1 MENEATI
8 KILVL
13 DDEPFMLKLLDRM
26 LRNSGYPRVTTCDN
40 GQQALVLVGQLESYP
55 DVILLD
61 INMPQMDGVEFVRH
75 LVEHRYLGSLIL
87 VSGEDERVM
96 QSVETLVRAHRISV
110 LGYLR
115 KPVKTQELCE
125 LLDKWTAPVAL
136 ADRKVEP
143 LLDPAELARAIA
155 QGELLN
161 YYQPKVRVAN
171 GELLGLETLVRWQ
184 HPTRGLVPPDQ
195 FIGVAEQHGLID
207 ELTLVVLAAALAQ
220 ARVWKDAGLVLRL
233 AVNLSMDNLTSLNF
247 FDELVDL
254 TTRAGVTPQDM
265 ILEVTES
272 RLMEDQRIPLEIL
285 TRLHLKRFHLSI
297 DDFGTGNSSLSQLRD
312 IPFDELKIDQ
322 SFVHGAW
329 SNTTQCAMFDAS
341 LGLAKQLKMEAV
353 AEGVED
359 QSDWDFLRQRGCNL
373 AQGYFI
379 APPMPAEDLPAWL
392 ATWELRRISL
402 CASDE
407 AKKLLPAMF
416 DNAQTRAAHTEI
428 LGACDA

>member
-1 MENEATI
+1 MENRTTI

-26 LRNSGYPRVTTCDN
+26 LRNSGYPQVSTCDN
-40 GQQALVLVGQLESYP
+40 GQQALVLVGKVESYP

-87 VSGEDERVM
+87 VSGEDERVL
-96 QSVETLVRAHRISV
+96 QSVETLVRAHKISV
-110 LGYLR
+110 LGHLR
-115 KPVKTQELCE
+115 KPVKPLELCD
-125 LLDKWTAPVAL
+125 LLATWTTPVGGV
-136 ADRKVEP
+136 DRKVEP
-143 LLDPAELARAIA
+143 PIAPVELARAIA

-161 YYQPKVRVAN
+161 YYQPKVRVAS
-171 GELLGLETLVRWQ
+171 GEVLGLETLVRWQ
-184 HPTRGLVPPDQ
+184 HPTRGMVPPDQ
-195 FIGVAEQHGLID
+195 FIGIAEQHGLID
-207 ELTLVVLAAALAQ
+207 DLTRVVLAAALAQ
-220 ARVWKDAGLVLRL
+220 ARVWKDAGLVLRV
-233 AVNLSMDNLTSLNF
+233 AVNLSMDNLMSLNF
-247 FDELVDL
+247 LDELVDL
-254 TTRAGVTPQDM
+254 TTRAGVAPQDM

-272 RLMEDQRIPLEIL
+272 RLMHDQRIPLEIL

-312 IPFDELKIDQ
+312 IPFDELKIDKT
-322 SFVHGAW
+322 FVHGAW
-329 SNTTQCAMFDAS
+329 ANPTQRAIFDAS
-341 LGLAKQLKMEAV
+341 VGLARQLKMESV

-359 QSDWDFLRQRGCNL
+359 RPDWDFLRQRGCDL

-379 APPMPAEDLPAWL
+379 AKPMPAQDLPAWL
-392 ATWELRRISL
+392 TAWDLRRSSL

-407 AKKLLPAMF
+407 AKRLLPAMF
-416 DNAQTRAAHTEI
+416 DNAQTGAARTEI